1 MLCRSRRGGTPSTFF
16 GTAVVFATAVLPAPP
31 VAAGAGRLKLALVIV
46 LALLMTACAQ
56 VPRQN
61 VVQGPTTAPPMPTP
75 QPVANGSI
83 YQSNYTKPLF
93 EDRRPRG
100 VGDILTVVLN
110 EEVSATKNS
119 AANASRNGS
128 TTLGLDVV
136 PDALSSLLEG
146 QGADLSG
153 DTTFSGEGGAN
164 ASNTFTGTITTT
176 VMDVLPN
183 GNLQVA
189 GEKRIGI
196 NQGTEYIRFSGTVN
210 PRTITAASSVPSTQV
225 ADARLEYYGDGYI
238 NEAQTMGWL
247 QRFFLNVS
255 PF

>member
-1 MLCRSRRGGTPSTFF
+1 MLCRSRRGLTST
-16 GTAVVFATAVLPAPP
+16 ATAGRVKFVL
-31 VAAGAGRLKLALVIV
+31 VVLLALF
-46 LALLMTACAQ
+46 MTACAQ

-61 VVQGPTTAPPMPTP
+61 VVEGPTTAPPQPAP

-83 YQSNYTKPLF
+83 YQSNYAKPLF
-93 EDRRPRG
+93 EDRRPQG
-100 VGDILTVVLN
+100 VGDILTVVLD
-110 EEVSATKNS
+110 EDVSATKSS
-119 AANASRNGS
+119 AADASRNAS
-128 TTLGLDVV
+128 TSLGLDAV
-136 PDALSSLLEG
+136 PDALSSLLAG
-146 QGADLSG
+146 QSTDLSG

-210 PRTITAASSVPSTQV
+210 PRTITANNTVPSTQV

-238 NEAQTMGWL
+238 NEVQTMGWL
-247 QRFFLNVS
+247 QRFFLNIA

>member
-1 MLCRSRRGGTPSTFF
+1 ML
-16 GTAVVFATAVLPAPP
+16 
-31 VAAGAGRLKLALVIV
+31 VAILALV
-46 LALLMTACAQ
+46 LTACAQ

-61 VVQGPTTAPPMPTP
+61 VVQGPTTAPPQPPP
-75 QPVANGSI
+75 QPIANGSI

-93 EDRRPRG
+93 EDRRPRS
-100 VGDILTVVLN
+100 VGDILTIVIN
-110 EEVSATKNS
+110 EDVSATKTS

-128 TTLGLDVV
+128 TGLNVEGT

-146 QGADLSG
+146 QGIDLSG
-153 DTTFSGEGGAN
+153 SSDFQGQGGAN

-225 ADARLEYYGDGYI
+225 ANARLEYYGDGYI